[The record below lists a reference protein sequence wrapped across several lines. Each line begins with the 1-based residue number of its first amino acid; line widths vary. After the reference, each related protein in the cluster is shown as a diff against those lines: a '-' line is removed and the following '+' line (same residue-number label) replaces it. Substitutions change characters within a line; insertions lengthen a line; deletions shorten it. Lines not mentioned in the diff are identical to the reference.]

1 MQIIPA
7 IDLKAGR
14 CVRLVQGRMEQD
26 TVYDDD
32 PAAPARR
39 FAAAGADKL
48 HVVDLDGA
56 FKGKSLN
63 PQAVAAIR
71 AAYPGVIELGGGIRD
86 MDGVDA
92 WIEAGVD
99 QLILGTVAQKRP
111 QIVREATTAYPGKI
125 IVGIDAMN
133 GMVAINGWKD
143 VTKTK
148 AIALARHM
156 EDMDAA
162 AIIYTDIARDGMLQG
177 PNIEQI
183 VEMARALTIPV
194 IASGG
199 VSCLDDI
206 RALLAVADEGIE
218 GVIVGKAIYEGKVD
232 LAQAIALTKG

>member
-1 MQIIPA
+1 
-7 IDLKAGR
+7 
-14 CVRLVQGRMEQD
+14 
-26 TVYDDD
+26 
-32 PAAPARR
+32 
-39 FAAAGADKL
+39 
-48 HVVDLDGA
+48 
-56 FKGKSLN
+56 
-63 PQAVAAIR
+63 
-71 AAYPGVIELGGGIRD
+71 

-148 AIALARHM
+148 AIDLARHM